1 MSDVSIL
8 PKGAIINESLSIE
21 EQIQPTKTY
30 GAKDGKII
38 GFCDDKE
45 SLMQTIYFI
54 LNSERYTYIVYP
66 NSYGNEIL
74 DTIGMDQDIAE
85 SELKRRVKEALIQDD
100 RINDVTKFEFVYDG
114 DSELLKCTVF
124 SIYGELDIEK
134 EVS

>member
-1 MSDVSIL
+1 MSNVSIL
-8 PKGAIINESLSIE
+8 PKGATINESLSIE

-30 GAKDGKII
+30 NVKDGRRI

-45 SLMQTIYFI
+45 SLIQTIYFI
-54 LNSERYTYIVYP
+54 LNSERYNYIVYP

-74 DTIGMDQDIAE
+74 DTIGMDKDIAE
-85 SELKRRVKEALIQDD
+85 SELKRRDKEALIQDD
-100 RINDVTKFEFVYDG
+100 RINDVANFEFIYDG
-114 DSELLKCTVF
+114 DSALLKCTVF

>member
-21 EQIQPTKTY
+21 EKIQPTKTH
-30 GAKDGKII
+30 KIENGRI
-38 GFCDDKE
+38 VGFCDDKE
-45 SLMQTIYFI
+45 SLIQTIYFI

-74 DTIGMDQDIAE
+74 GTIGMDKDIAE

-100 RINDVTKFEFVYDG
+100 RIKDIANFEFIYDG
-114 DSELLKCTVF
+114 DSALLKCTVF
-124 SIYGELDIEK
+124 SVYGELYIEK
-134 EVS
+134 VVR

>member
-8 PKGAIINESLSIE
+8 PQGAIINDSLIVE
-21 EQIQPTKTY
+21 DKIQPTKTY
-30 GAKDGKII
+30 KIKDGRIV

-45 SLMQTIYFI
+45 ALIQTIYFI

-74 DTIGMDQDIAE
+74 GTIGMDKDIAE

-100 RINDVTKFEFVYDG
+100 RINDVSDFEFVYDG
-114 DSELLKCTVF
+114 DSMLLKCTVF
-124 SIYGELDIEK
+124 SVYGELDIEK
-134 EVS
+134 KVA